1 MSVVAAPVSF
11 PSHPGRRH
19 LIMVLVPIGALI
31 VAGYVAD
38 ALWPS
43 LVESDPLLLMGLS
56 AKNRYLVLV
65 VNQVALWA
73 YYVVGAFRLLLP
85 DPFFFALGWMYGDA
99 ALQWMER
106 RTPTMGC
113 MMRLLERWFSRW
125 GDPLVVLL
133 PNSYICTIA
142 GAARMAPARFAA
154 LNVVG
159 TVGRLLMIQL
169 IGDVFAGP
177 LDSVLGFVA
186 RWRVPLLVLTVS
198 LVVVSWVVELR
209 NGRREI
215 DALHELEDAADEIE
229 SGGNESDLP

>member
-1 MSVVAAPVSF
+1 M
-11 PSHPGRRH
+11 
-19 LIMVLVPIGALI
+19 I

-65 VNQVALWA
+65 VNQIPLWA
-73 YYVVGAFRLLLP
+73 YYAVGTVRLVLP

-99 ALQWMER
+99 AIHWLER
-106 RTPTMGC
+106 RTPTMGR
-113 MMRLLERWFSRW
+113 MMRVLERWFARW

-133 PNSYICTIA
+133 PNSYVCTIA
-142 GAARMAPARFAA
+142 GAARMSPVRFAT

-159 TVGRLLMIQL
+159 TIGRLLMIQV
-169 IGDVFAGP
+169 IGDVFAAP
-177 LDSVLGFVA
+177 LDDVLGLVA
-186 RWRVPLLVLTVS
+186 RWRIQLLVITIS
-198 LVVVSWVVELR
+198 LVALSWVLELR

-215 DALHELEDAADEIE
+215 DSLQELEDAADTIE
-229 SGGNESDLP
+229 SSEESPD